1 MPQTVTLSFQMA
13 TKVNPVSDPE
23 RYAIARFL
31 HQQLGCK
38 GVPLA
43 HIRQSVE
50 FAVGPYT
57 CQGGL
62 LMLARLDGEIQ
73 GVAVINKTHMSAY
86 FPENLLTYLAV
97 SPHAPEGLPKQLLKR
112 VQEVCKGEIGFLVKT
127 GDHLPAALEN
137 EAFRKGW
144 QIFHHR

>member
-1 MPQTVTLSFQMA
+1 MA

-31 HQQLGCK
+31 HQQLGNER
-38 GVPLA
+38 VPLA
-43 HIRQSVE
+43 HIKQSVE

-62 LMLARLDGEIQ
+62 LMLARLEEELQ

-97 SPHAPEGLPKQLLKR
+97 SPEASEDLPQQLLER
-112 VQEVCKGEIGFLVKT
+112 VQEVCKGEIGYLIKT
-127 GDHLPAALEN
+127 GENLPTVLEN

-144 QIFHHR
+144 QILHRR